1 MCREGDARDS
11 AGMDIVT
18 ARRIA
23 HARHVGRRT
32 RTGRLVI
39 DHVERVAA
47 AVPPDARAVALLH
60 DVLERTDARAVD
72 LAADGLTAHELEALR
87 LLTRAPGEDYD
98 VHVTRIARAEG
109 PAGRL
114 ARVVKLADLED
125 HLGEGRGVP
134 DALPYA
140 WAYGRI
146 VRAQRW
152 RGEATGTAGSSRSDD
167 ASARA
172 GGAASP

>member
-1 MCREGDARDS
+1 
-11 AGMDIVT
+11 MDIAT
-18 ARRIA
+18 ARGIA
-23 HARHVGRRT
+23 RASHVGQRT
-32 RTGRLVI
+32 RTGRLMI

-47 AVPPDARAVALLH
+47 AVPSDARVVALLH
-60 DVLERTDARAVD
+60 DVLERTDTSATDLTAR
-72 LAADGLTAHELEALR
+72 GLTAIELGALR
-87 LLTRAPGEDYD
+87 LLTRATGEDYD
-98 VHVTRIARAEG
+98 VHVTRIARADGPEG
-109 PAGRL
+109 KL

-152 RGEATGTAGSSRSDD
+152 CGEAVHGAASSRSDD
-167 ASARA
+167 APAQA
-172 GGAASP
+172 GAAAST